1 MGPKLS
7 PLFLYFLANFFISIF
22 YYFLLRVTGP
32 VTGPRAQLLFTHY
45 KGKMTCLMRCLKY
58 SNPTILDSSE
68 KKVFLTC

>member
-22 YYFLLRVTGP
+22 CFLLRVTGP

-45 KGKMTCLMRCLKY
+45 KGKMICLMRCLKY

-68 KKVFLTC
+68 KKVYLTC